1 MNQRSFAL
9 TVFYLLIFL
18 PSAAIHAQPV
28 ISIRDTLFNLGEI
41 YRDQKITRT
50 LTLRNSGNAT
60 LHIDNV
66 TSPCGCTT
74 TQLMT
79 SDISPGDSTQLSF
92 TLNTS
97 ILQGKVQKY
106 IIVVSNDLER
116 RNFFIRYNANVISIL
131 TPTPPLLYFGEIL
144 LHKDVSG
151 VLCLKNTSKKQVH
164 ILNVTSLSG
173 KLKFSHLP
181 QLLAPGDSANLT
193 VGLNLGQAVTFK
205 DEIRVEIDHKV
216 QPVVRINVIAKGS
229 DRK

>member
-41 YRDQKITRT
+41 YRDQKVTRT
-50 LTLRNSGNAT
+50 LTIRNFGNAA

-66 TSPCGCTT
+66 TSPCVCAT

-79 SDISPGDSTQLSF
+79 YDISPGDSTRLSF

-97 ILQGKVQKY
+97 IIQGKVQKY
-106 IIVVSNDLER
+106 IIVVSNDLEH

-131 TPTPPLLYFGEIL
+131 TPTPPLLYFGEVFL
-144 LHKDVSG
+144 NKDVSG
-151 VLCLKNTSKKQVH
+151 ALSLKNTSKKQVH

-181 QLLAPGDSANLT
+181 QLLAPGDSASLT
-193 VGLNLGQAVTFK
+193 VGLNLGEAVTFK